1 MTSDKTE
8 YSFTDMDEWIEC
20 ARLWIR
26 STGTIP
32 MSLWTAF
39 DGITEKNQRLS
50 IYAHHRAM
58 RYPSLKRAIL
68 RMQGDDNETAC
79 DDYPFLAHPGQD
91 KHPRKSGRIT
101 PELERMFR

>member
-1 MTSDKTE
+1 MNTPSEPSDKTE
-8 YSFTDMDEWIEC
+8 YSFSDMDEWIEC

-26 STGTIP
+26 GTGTIP

-39 DGITEKNQRLS
+39 DELVANNQRLS

-79 DDYPFLAHPGQD
+79 DDPVVIRLQS
-91 KHPRKSGRIT
+91 PRT
-101 PELERMFR
+101 PMTRTADRMFR